1 MKNLILAITLSLLT
15 TGAFAH
21 SKVDTTAPA
30 NGSIVDQAPSDIS
43 LTFGKKI
50 RLTKVDMIFAEQ
62 PKERLDLGE
71 QKAFSKKFSVP
82 LTGMGSGKYQIQW
95 RGLGDDGHAMKG
107 DFSFEVK

>member
-1 MKNLILAITLSLLT
+1 MKNIILAVTLALVT

-21 SKVDTTAPA
+21 SKVNTMTPA
-30 NGSIVDQAPSDIS
+30 NGSVVNQVPEDIS

-50 RLTKVDMIFAEQ
+50 RLTKIEMIHADEHKEQ
-62 PKERLDLGE
+62 LDLGE
-71 QKAFSKKFSVP
+71 QKAFGTEFSVP
-82 LTGMGSGKYQIQW
+82 LIGMGSGVYQIEW